1 MHFDSNTQKTANI
14 QEATF
19 MSTQVST
26 QFTTG
31 HIGLNVND
39 LARSK
44 RFYQDVFGFNVAA
57 ESSDGE
63 RAFAF
68 LTQNNTL
75 VLTLWQQ
82 SDGLFAANK
91 AGLHHLSFQVD
102 SIEQVKEAE
111 QRLRQLGAVI
121 HYGGVTA
128 HAEGADSG
136 GVYFEDPD
144 GIRLEIFAPTG
155 VGQSPAPES
164 GAPACGFF

>member
-1 MHFDSNTQKTANI
+1 
-14 QEATF
+14 

-31 HIGLNVND
+31 HIGLNVSD

-44 RFYQDVFGFNVAA
+44 RFYQDVFGFNLAA
-57 ESSDGE
+57 ESNDAG
-63 RAFAF
+63 RVFAF
-68 LTQNNTL
+68 LAQNNTV

-82 SDGLFAANK
+82 SEESFAGNR

-111 QRLRQLGAVI
+111 QRLRRLGAVI
-121 HYGGVTA
+121 HYRGVTA
-128 HAEGADSG
+128 HAEGVDSG